1 MACLVKT
8 NNMARAPLP
17 GPMVLFVVENL
28 SMVKEK
34 GVDNMHLVVGVNA
47 MDDERMDLMMDL
59 ERVGGKMNDA
69 AKGNGGRAC
78 WPMDEGRM
86 CPNGNV

>member
-47 MDDERMDLMMDL
+47 MDRGRMDLMMDL
-59 ERVGGKMNDA
+59 ECVGGKMDDA
-69 AKGNGGRAC
+69 AKGNGGRA